1 MTSITLVPTKISG
14 LINTYKTEDIASE
27 LSFPKIFSGTSV
39 ATDVQMVKIGDVYV
53 KTDTAKIYISKG
65 LTKASD
71 WVEVSN

>member
-1 MTSITLVPTKISG
+1 
-14 LINTYKTEDIASE
+14 
-27 LSFPKIFSGTSV
+27 
-39 ATDVQMVKIGDVYV
+39 MVKIGDVYV